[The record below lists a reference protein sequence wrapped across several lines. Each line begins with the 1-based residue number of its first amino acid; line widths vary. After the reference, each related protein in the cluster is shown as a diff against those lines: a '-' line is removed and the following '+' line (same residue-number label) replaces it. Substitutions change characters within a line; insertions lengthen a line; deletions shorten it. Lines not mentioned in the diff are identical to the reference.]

1 MDSRFLL
8 CSQKAVGGTQS
19 CDKNYLQSTLG
30 GAVVRT
36 CQKRLLDFLSCRFC
50 LQLFC
55 KPDSKLFPL
64 TKHEAE
70 NKEEGH
76 NKRQWTYSLTR
87 RAQLTQEEGASDVPE
102 LVPSGGH
109 TCNVLYDRTPWPP
122 LSSFLGLPSYYILS
136 DFILFL

>member
-1 MDSRFLL
+1 MS
-8 CSQKAVGGTQS
+8 
-19 CDKNYLQSTLG
+19 
-30 GAVVRT
+30 
-36 CQKRLLDFLSCRFC
+36 KRLLEFLSCRFC
-50 LQLFC
+50 VQLFC

-87 RAQLTQEEGASDVPE
+87 RAQLTQEEGATDVPV

-109 TCNVLYDRTPWPP
+109 TCNVLYDRTPCPP
-122 LSSFLGLPSYYILS
+122 VSYFLGLPSYHTLF
-136 DFILFL
+136 DFILFLQYS